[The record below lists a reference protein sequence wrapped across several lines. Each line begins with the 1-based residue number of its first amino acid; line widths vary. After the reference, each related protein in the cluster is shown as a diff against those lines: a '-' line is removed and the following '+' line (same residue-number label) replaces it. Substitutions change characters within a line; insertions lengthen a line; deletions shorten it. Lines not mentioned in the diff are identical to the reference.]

1 MDEIVF
7 EPSDV
12 NMLAALGIVE
22 SVKLFPFM
30 LSMGEL
36 QYACD
41 SEYRCKQFVLLVGLM
56 PVPVLVAANAVVG
69 NRLRIVIT
77 SKNAET
83 SLVLI
88 DFIRDLLHL

>member
-41 SEYRCKQFVLLVGLM
+41 SEYRCKQFVNCLSEYYPDSQIEARQLW
-56 PVPVLVAANAVVG
+56 
-69 NRLRIVIT
+69 
-77 SKNAET
+77 SKYHGG
-83 SLVLI
+83 SM
-88 DFIRDLLHL
+88 

>member
-41 SEYRCKQFVLLVGLM
+41 SEYRCKQFVNCLSEYYPDSQIEARQLWSKSVQMCYFSYTGYSGCFYF
-56 PVPVLVAANAVVG
+56 AF
-69 NRLRIVIT
+69 IVF
-77 SKNAET
+77 
-83 SLVLI
+83 
-88 DFIRDLLHL
+88 DCF

>member
-41 SEYRCKQFVLLVGLM
+41 SEYRCKQFVNCLSEYYPDSQIEARQLWSKYHGT
-56 PVPVLVAANAVVG
+56 ANAVQYKVTLK
-69 NRLRIVIT
+69 RLV
-77 SKNAET
+77 
-83 SLVLI
+83 
-88 DFIRDLLHL
+88 

>member
-41 SEYRCKQFVLLVGLM
+41 SEYRCKQFVNCLSEYYPDPNTQWLM
-56 PVPVLVAANAVVG
+56 IYHITL
-69 NRLRIVIT
+69 NR
-77 SKNAET
+77 
-83 SLVLI
+83 
-88 DFIRDLLHL
+88 IRCTMIFRPENY

>member
-12 NMLAALGIVE
+12 NMLAALGTVE

-41 SEYRCKQFVLLVGLM
+41 SEYRCKQFVNCLQNIILTAKLKLDNCGRNIMVQRM
-56 PVPVLVAANAVVG
+56 RFN
-69 NRLRIVIT
+69 VI
-77 SKNAET
+77 
-83 SLVLI
+83 
-88 DFIRDLLHL
+88 